1 MKKYILKCLLLFKP
15 FVRSLAN
22 LYDIRL
28 NYPITG
34 SGTFPIEIDDID
46 SSSKLIPKSV
56 YFNTRS
62 GKIKIGKNT
71 VFGEDVMLLT
81 GKHLNI
87 EEIDA
92 IEDLHIVPLG
102 GRDIIIGSNCYIGS
116 GAILIGPV
124 SIGDYAIVCAGAVVT
139 KKVTAYSMV
148 GGIPAKKIKELKNK
162 FINE

>member
-1 MKKYILKCLLLFKP
+1 MKKYILNFLLLFKP
-15 FVRSLAN
+15 FVRRAAN
-22 LYDIRL
+22 FYDIRL

-71 VFGEDVMLLT
+71 MFGEDVMLLT
-81 GKHLNI
+81 GKHSDIGEI
-87 EEIDA
+87 EV
-92 IEDLHIVPLG
+92 IEDLHRVPLG

-124 SIGDYAIVCAGAVVT
+124 SIGDFSVICAGAVVT
-139 KKVTAYSMV
+139 KDVIPYSMV
-148 GGIPAKKIKELKNK
+148 GGIPAKKIKDLHNK
-162 FINE
+162 FKI